1 MAETFSVIDGGL
13 FKHSG
18 QTAFK
23 YHCKR
28 LWICTKRILL
38 LAAIFGICFSTTG
51 YIFAK
56 CISVTLSVSGN
67 PKMLLEDC
75 ISLGS
80 IFATFGSAIIAFLS
94 LTSAHQLSGFQ
105 ENVSILNETL
115 SQQGTPNW
123 KRWGFLPRYSRER
136 MADNSYQYYTLKNAE
151 LEFKTENKTIHIPI
165 PSAEQDFKDL
175 PVLYNWLKMYKNRK
189 YYLLYVQKQLCIGDF
204 ITWDCLMSLYK
215 NIIIYKISQF
225 GIWIGTSYII
235 NSIIFAFFYKN
246 MYALYTAISL

>member
-1 MAETFSVIDGGL
+1 MSETFFVIDGGL
-13 FKHSG
+13 FKHPS

-23 YHCKR
+23 YHCKQ
-28 LWICTKRILL
+28 LYICVKHILL
-38 LAAIFGICFSTTG
+38 LVIIFGICFSTTG
-51 YIFAK
+51 YIFTN
-56 CISVTLSVSGN
+56 CISVTLSASN
-67 PKMLLEDC
+67 EPIMLLGDC

-105 ENVSILNETL
+105 ENVLILNETF
-115 SQQGTPNW
+115 SRQGIPNW

-136 MADNSYQYYTLKNAE
+136 MADNSYQYYILKNAE
-151 LEFKTENKTIHIPI
+151 LEFKIENRTIHIPI

-189 YYLLYVQKQLCIGDF
+189 YYLLYIQKQLCIGDF

-215 NIIIYKISQF
+215 NIIVYKMSQF
-225 GIWIGTSYII
+225 GIWIGASYII
-235 NSIIFAFFYKN
+235 DSIIFAFFYKN
-246 MYALYTAISL
+246 MYALYTAILL